1 MTPTPFMD
9 CDCMCSMSMTELV
22 RARLRSVTM
31 SVGIRSSVT
40 ILSTAMS
47 SAITMNVYRRRNVCL
62 TIHVMGCLSLSV
74 LLPDRVNCRSVHEP
88 HGTADVRMREMHSLH
103 WEMP

>member
-1 MTPTPFMD
+1 
-9 CDCMCSMSMTELV
+9 MCSMSMTELV

-62 TIHVMGCLSLSV
+62 TIHVMGRLSLSV